1 MRRHLPGRSRG
12 SDATTGLQGA
22 KWTLWNK
29 FHKVMT
35 PSQAAM
41 ADARRNKLCD
51 AYAAVREAARE
62 RQREYHGNQ
71 HDKPQ
76 AGLVEQIPQVHATND
91 DAEAAI
97 GKPPAP
103 QTRDIRAK
111 AAGSGRGHVV
121 VSNMPPRAGVM
132 LACRHLAPF
141 LRYPATN
148 GTAPRSWR
156 ASWISSRRRPM
167 SAAVAGGV
175 KPLESATVM
184 GLPSVATSPRS
195 CAASYSSS
203 TSSGRQRAQGGV
215 LASDPTA
222 APLRPNAYMSVTRTP
237 ESKKASLLN
246 WPKCLF

>member
-1 MRRHLPGRSRG
+1 MPPSTGGARRRPLGKGRG

-103 QTRDIRAK
+103 KTRDIRAK
-111 AAGSGRGHVV
+111 AAGTNAKYIDLTWR
-121 VSNMPPRAGVM
+121 
-132 LACRHLAPF
+132 ACR
-141 LRYPATN
+141 
-148 GTAPRSWR
+148 
-156 ASWISSRRRPM
+156 RPDCG
-167 SAAVAGGV
+167 AAEAERLHG
-175 KPLESATVM
+175 
-184 GLPSVATSPRS
+184 
-195 CAASYSSS
+195 
-203 TSSGRQRAQGGV
+203 
-215 LASDPTA
+215 
-222 APLRPNAYMSVTRTP
+222 AYMNPGKQKGQSF
-237 ESKKASLLN
+237 ELA
-246 WPKCLF
+246 